1 MNEEKMLKVEKIRR
15 GTVIDHIPVGRAFKV
30 LKILKI
36 STDPGVTVSVAIHVK
51 SKKMGLKDVVKIED
65 RILDSSELNKIA
77 LIAEGGT
84 ITIVDRSTI
93 LQVPNE
99 TYTLPIYLTEFLPY
113 GKHVQKRLSGML
125 SSSITSVYHR
135 NVCVFGCESCSTFRR
150 MSEHNSIRITVDYS
164 NRVRESFSLCDRAC
178 FQ

>member
-84 ITIVDRSTI
+84 ITIV
-93 LQVPNE
+93 E
-99 TYTLPIYLTEFLPY
+99 
-113 GKHVQKRLSGML
+113 
-125 SSSITSVYHR
+125 
-135 NVCVFGCESCSTFRR
+135 
-150 MSEHNSIRITVDYS
+150 DYS
-164 NRVRESFSLCDRAC
+164 VIKKFVVKLPDIITGILKCSNARCVSNMESAIKPSFTLLSKNPLSIKCHYCEREMETDEIMDSIL
-178 FQ
+178 

>member
-1 MNEEKMLKVEKIRR
+1 MTEEKMLKVEKIRR

-36 STDPGVTVSVAIHVK
+36 STDPGVTVSIAIHVK

-84 ITIVDRSTI
+84 ITIV
-93 LQVPNE
+93 E
-99 TYTLPIYLTEFLPY
+99 
-113 GKHVQKRLSGML
+113 
-125 SSSITSVYHR
+125 
-135 NVCVFGCESCSTFRR
+135 
-150 MSEHNSIRITVDYS
+150 DYS
-164 NRVRESFSLCDRAC
+164 VIKKFVVKLPDIITGILKCSNARCVSNTESVIKPSFTLLSKNPLSIKCHYCEREMETDEIMDSIL
-178 FQ
+178 

>member
-1 MNEEKMLKVEKIRR
+1 MTEEKMLKVEKIRR
-15 GTVIDHIPVGRAFKV
+15 GTVIDHIPVGRAFMV

-84 ITIVDRSTI
+84 ITIV
-93 LQVPNE
+93 E
-99 TYTLPIYLTEFLPY
+99 
-113 GKHVQKRLSGML
+113 
-125 SSSITSVYHR
+125 
-135 NVCVFGCESCSTFRR
+135 
-150 MSEHNSIRITVDYS
+150 DYS
-164 NRVRESFSLCDRAC
+164 VIKKFVVKLPDIITGILKCSNARCVSNMESAIKPSFTLLSKNPLSIKCHYCEREMETDEIMDSIL
-178 FQ
+178 

>member
-1 MNEEKMLKVEKIRR
+1 MTEEKMLKVEKIRR

-84 ITIVDRSTI
+84 ITIV
-93 LQVPNE
+93 E
-99 TYTLPIYLTEFLPY
+99 
-113 GKHVQKRLSGML
+113 
-125 SSSITSVYHR
+125 
-135 NVCVFGCESCSTFRR
+135 
-150 MSEHNSIRITVDYS
+150 DYS
-164 NRVRESFSLCDRAC
+164 VIKKFVVKLPDIITGILKCSNARCVSNMESAIKPSFTLLSKNPLSIKCHYCEREMETDEIMDSIL
-178 FQ
+178 

>member
-30 LKILKI
+30 LKILRI

-84 ITIVDRSTI
+84 ITIV
-93 LQVPNE
+93 E
-99 TYTLPIYLTEFLPY
+99 
-113 GKHVQKRLSGML
+113 
-125 SSSITSVYHR
+125 
-135 NVCVFGCESCSTFRR
+135 
-150 MSEHNSIRITVDYS
+150 DYS
-164 NRVRESFSLCDRAC
+164 VIKKFVVKLPDIITGILKCSNARCVSNMESAIKPSFTLLSKNPLSIKCHYCEREMETDEIMDSIL
-178 FQ
+178 